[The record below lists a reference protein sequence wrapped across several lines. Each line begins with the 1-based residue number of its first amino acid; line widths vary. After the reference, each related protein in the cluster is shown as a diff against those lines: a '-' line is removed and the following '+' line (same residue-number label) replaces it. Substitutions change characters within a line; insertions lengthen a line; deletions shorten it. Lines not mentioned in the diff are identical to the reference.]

1 MTGYSKIQDKD
12 LLGKVVTFSS
22 YRIEPIQLTVK
33 MSTISIESI
42 QAFLEKLKIPKS
54 LDEFLDSSKN
64 DQVVVGG
71 LAGLIK
77 YTTVFLQI

>member
-1 MTGYSKIQDKD
+1 
-12 LLGKVVTFSS
+12 
-22 YRIEPIQLTVK
+22 

-42 QAFLEKLKIPKS
+42 TAFLEKLKIPKS

-77 YTTVFLQI
+77 YAIFFLQIWIVKAIAAQQRNLSM